1 MLLPGWWS
9 IQKKIA
15 TWWIFQQPTRQLVE
29 HQSHQ
34 SIVRGWIRHAIVI
47 GIYWKPLVA
56 HDSNISFFVVGGH
69 SLSIGPRFLR
79 KGLQIIATTIDYGV
93 LPTTGEPSSIRPWP
107 QDACGRART
116 IGLSCVEYLL
126 QRTWGWRC
134 SGLVSIEGNTL
145 KAAINYGGQ
154 QIVADSWRMLQEYLK
169 ISNIGSLAN

>member
-1 MLLPGWWS
+1 MDFPIKNGGSFHSYVNVYQRVMIHCHEFLCCGR
-9 IQKKIA
+9 
-15 TWWIFQQPTRQLVE
+15 TF
-29 HQSHQ
+29 
-34 SIVRGWIRHAIVI
+34 IVQGC
-47 GIYWKPLVA
+47 
-56 HDSNISFFVVGGH
+56 
-69 SLSIGPRFLR
+69 PRCLR

-134 SGLVSIEGNTL
+134 SGPVSIEGNTL

-169 ISNIGSLAN
+169 ISKIGSLAN